1 MKVRFGARSEEQ
13 ARIINNWWR
22 ENRPAAPS
30 LFTDELGEALRL
42 LKHTPAVGEP
52 FGPWVEYGV
61 RRLLLP
67 RTRYH
72 LYYAFDRPT
81 AVVQVLAIWS
91 ALRGKPPRLQFVKKR
106 KRLS

>member
-1 MKVRFGARSEEQ
+1 MKVRFGARSAEQ
-13 ARIINNWWR
+13 ARVVNNWWR

-30 LFTDELGEALRL
+30 LFADELGEALRL
-42 LKHTPAVGEP
+42 LKYAPSTGEP
-52 FGPWVEYGV
+52 FGHWIEYGV

-72 LYYAFDRPT
+72 VYYVFERAT

-91 ALRGKPPRLQFVKKR
+91 SLRGKPPSLGFATKR
-106 KRLS
+106 RRSL